1 MSANSKNKRNVLNIK
16 YTRFKKKKKNGT
28 DVWKF
33 AITSQRGRLRA
44 FPGVAG
50 ATRISALQLRRADRL
65 ALQGVWTTGQS
76 GDRPQAKPPEPGP
89 CPHCGRGQSNCTQC
103 QQLTHWIH
111 RGAVCS
117 TCRLYPPTSCWP
129 GCSSWQANTHNTTSL
144 SFLKHCVGSSL
155 LGKSN
160 TNNNTCN
167 FTPFNHYWGDFCK
180 ASVNTHTHTHTH
192 TPRNVCTHW

>member
-1 MSANSKNKRNVLNIK
+1 MSGE
-16 YTRFKKKKKNGT
+16 KKKKKTKKQGT
-28 DVWKF
+28 DDRKF
-33 AITSQRGRLRA
+33 AITSQRGRFWERA
-44 FPGVAG
+44 LAWP
-50 ATRISALQLRRADRL
+50 
-65 ALQGVWTTGQS
+65 ALQGLALFSSDALTGSLQGAWTTGQS
-76 GDRPQAKPPEPGP
+76 GDRPQAKPPAPGP
-89 CPHCGRGQSNCTQC
+89 CPHCGRSQSNCAQC

-117 TCRLYPPTSCWP
+117 TCRGFTPPTSCWP

-167 FTPFNHYWGDFCK
+167 FTPFNHCWGI
-180 ASVNTHTHTHTH
+180 SVRLQSTYTKERMYTLTNSSVTQM
-192 TPRNVCTHW
+192 PSLLRD

>member
-1 MSANSKNKRNVLNIK
+1 MSANSKNKKRNVLKWKNIEV
-16 YTRFKKKKKNGT
+16 TLNIQDLSKKKRKKEHTSESLPSLHNV
-28 DVWKF
+28 DVWER
-33 AITSQRGRLRA
+33 SL
-44 FPGVAG
+44 GVAG

-65 ALQGVWTTGQS
+65 SLQGAWTTGQS
-76 GDRPQAKPPEPGP
+76 GDRPQAKPPEPGQ
-89 CPHCGRGQSNCTQC
+89 CPHCGRGQSNCAQC

-167 FTPFNHYWGDFCK
+167 FTPFNHYWGGFM
-180 ASVNTHTHTHTH
+180 
-192 TPRNVCTHW
+192 